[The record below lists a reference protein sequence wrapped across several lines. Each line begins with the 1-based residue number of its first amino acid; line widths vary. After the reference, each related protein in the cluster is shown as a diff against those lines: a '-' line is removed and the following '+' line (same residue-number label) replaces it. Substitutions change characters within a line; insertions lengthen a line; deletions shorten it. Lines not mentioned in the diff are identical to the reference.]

1 MVPYGSPEDIG
12 VIQLAWLGDSVW
24 ELHQRLRHVHFPLKS
39 KDLHLS
45 VVNEVKAKSQSKSL
59 SQIEH
64 LLNSNEMDLIR
75 RARNKTKRYPKS
87 SDPTIYS
94 RATGFETL
102 IGWLFLKDPQRL
114 STLFEYLEL
123 KMNLTMKKSSK
134 KKFPGKNNKEYKKS
148 LDFSRFSK
156 NTNRSEKNDRFL
168 NNSSKNKKVEN
179 LKKNDENNTFSC
191 LLYTSP
197 SPRDIPLS
205 RMPSSA

>member
-1 MVPYGSPEDIG
+1 LVPYGSPEDIG
-12 VIQLAWLGDSVW
+12 VFQLAWLGDSLC

-45 VVNEVKAKSQSKSL
+45 VVNEVKAKAQSKSL

-64 LLNSNEMDLIR
+64 LLNSNEIDLIR

-123 KMNLTMKKSSK
+123 KMN
-134 KKFPGKNNKEYKKS
+134 
-148 LDFSRFSK
+148 
-156 NTNRSEKNDRFL
+156 
-168 NNSSKNKKVEN
+168 
-179 LKKNDENNTFSC
+179 
-191 LLYTSP
+191 
-197 SPRDIPLS
+197 
-205 RMPSSA
+205 